1 MLLITAAHPDAPAL
15 DMALSEVLLRAVAAG
30 TQPACA
36 RVFRPGPTVAFGRR
50 DALLNGYPAARE
62 AAIAHGYLPLLRLG
76 GGHAAAYDEGSVIVE
91 LITAETGVGVGL
103 EERFASAAALLQEAL
118 ADLGLPAEVG
128 ELPGEYC
135 PGRWSLHANGSTVKL
150 AGLAQRSIR
159 GAALTTAV
167 LVVEHGA
174 ALRAVLVDVYA
185 ALGLIWD
192 PATAGAAED
201 LRAGLRATDAATAV
215 SAALGR
221 RGPLTASRLDDQLV
235 ARARTL
241 ATLVR

>member
-1 MLLITAAHPDAPAL
+1 
-15 DMALSEVLLRAVAAG
+15 MALSEVLLRAVAAG

-36 RVFRPGPTVAFGRR
+36 RVFRPGPTLAFGRR
-50 DALLNGYPAARE
+50 DALLDGYPAARE
-62 AAIAHGYLPLLRLG
+62 AARAHGYVPLVRLG

-91 LITAETGVGVGL
+91 LITAEAGVGVGL

-118 ADLGLPAEVG
+118 AELGLPAEAG

-135 PGRWSLHANGSTVKL
+135 PGRWSMHATGSTVKL

-174 ALRAVLVDVYA
+174 RLRAGLVDVYA
-185 ALGLIWD
+185 ALGLAWE

-201 LRAGLRATDAATAV
+201 FVRGV
-215 SAALGR
+215 SAEEAASAVAGALAR
-221 RGPLTASRLDDQLV
+221 REPLPASTVDNDIL

>member
-1 MLLITAAHPDAPAL
+1 MLLITAAHPEDPAQ

-36 RVFRPGPTVAFGRR
+36 RVFRPGPTLAFGRR
-50 DALLNGYPAARE
+50 DALLHGYPAARQ
-62 AAIAHGYLPLLRLG
+62 AASAHGFVPLVRLG
-76 GGHAAAYDEGSVIVE
+76 GGHAAAYDEGAVIVE
-91 LITAETGVGVGL
+91 LITPEAGVGVGL
-103 EERFASAAALLQEAL
+103 QERFASAAALLQEAL

-135 PGRWSLHANGSTVKL
+135 PGRWSLHATGSTVKL

-174 ALRAVLVDVYA
+174 RLRAVLVDVYA
-185 ALGLIWD
+185 AVGLAWD

-201 LRAGLRATDAATAV
+201 VLPGLVAQDAARAV
-215 SAALGR
+215 FAALGR
-221 RGPLTASRLDDQLV
+221 GGPLVASRVEDQLV
-235 ARARTL
+235 AQARTL
-241 ATLVR
+241 AAGAR

>member
-1 MLLITAAHPDAPAL
+1 MLLITAAHPEDPAL

-36 RVFRPGPTVAFGRR
+36 RVFRPGPTLAFGRR
-50 DALLNGYPAARE
+50 DALLDGYPAARE
-62 AAIAHGYLPLLRLG
+62 AARARGYVPLVRLG
-76 GGHAAAYDEGSVIVE
+76 GGHAAAYDGGAVIVE
-91 LITAETGVGVGL
+91 RITPETGVGVGL
-103 EERFASAAALLQEAL
+103 EERFASAAALLQDTL

-135 PGRWSLHANGSTVKL
+135 PGRWSLHATGSTVKL

-174 ALRAVLVDVYA
+174 RLGAVLVDVYA
-185 ALGLIWD
+185 ALGLVWD

-201 LRAGLRATDAATAV
+201 LLPGVRAEEAAAAVAEALARREPLAASTVDGHLLADA
-215 SAALGR
+215 R
-221 RGPLTASRLDDQLV
+221 R
-235 ARARTL
+235 L
-241 ATLVR
+241 ATGSR